1 MAHGELFAA
10 VPLRPGGQS
19 ASGPTAPTEGNFP
32 KILECLR
39 AAGFTTVL
47 TTIDSDFSEI
57 DAVVIPGGADVS
69 PERYGGVLSHATYG
83 VDAQQDDLD
92 FALVAHALADGLPLL
107 GICRGAQVINV
118 ALGGTLYEDLP
129 PHAQNHH
136 HNVATSPY
144 PEMFVTHDVAL
155 VPESRAARAVAG
167 GVPRGEADAPALR
180 VPVRS
185 AHHQCVRGLAP
196 GLIEVGRSDDGLI
209 EAFEAPQGWTVGV
222 QWHPEAELSE
232 GPLKSGLFSA
242 LAEEAHRVRRGD
254 RLTAAV
260 A

>member
-19 ASGPTAPTEGNFP
+19 AAGPIAPTGGNFP

-39 AAGFTTVL
+39 AAGFTPVL
-47 TTIDSDFSEI
+47 ATINSDFSEI

-69 PERYGGVLSHATYG
+69 PVRYGGTVSDVTYG
-83 VDAQQDDLD
+83 VDNAQDDLD
-92 FALVAHALADGLPLL
+92 FALVAHALAGGLPLL

-129 PHAQNHH
+129 PNAQKHH
-136 HNVATSPY
+136 HNVSTSPY
-144 PEMFVTHDVAL
+144 PEMFVTHDVSL
-155 VPESRAARAVAG
+155 SVESRAARAVGG
-167 GVPRGEADAPALR
+167 GVPRDELDASPLR

-185 AHHQCVRGLAP
+185 AHHQCVRELAP
-196 GLIEVGRSDDGLI
+196 ELIEVGRSDDGLI

-222 QWHPEAELSE
+222 QWHPEAELAE
-232 GPLKSGLFSA
+232 GPLKSGLFVA
-242 LAEEAHRVRRGD
+242 LAAEARRVRRAD
-254 RLTAAV
+254 RLAEAV